1 MTMTVIIFM
10 KNFSRNVQFQVWIHI
25 NRYIIQLK
33 IQSICLWNGNIN
45 NRIKEI
51 LMDISMIRS
60 TQDDFSYERLNVFVW
75 TKAGIEIE
83 TRRQYQVFII
93 KM

>member
-1 MTMTVIIFM
+1 M
-10 KNFSRNVQFQVWIHI
+10 KNFSRNIQFQVWIHI

-60 TQDDFSYERLNVFVW
+60 TQDDFSYERLNVLFGQ
-75 TKAGIEIE
+75 KQELKLKCDDNI
-83 TRRQYQVFII
+83 RYS
-93 KM
+93 

>member
-1 MTMTVIIFM
+1 MTMIVIIFM

-51 LMDISMIRS
+51 LMDNSMIGS
-60 TQDDFSYERLNVFVW
+60 TQDDFFYERLNVFVW
-75 TKAGIEIE
+75 TKAASN
-83 TRRQYQVFII
+83 
-93 KM
+93 

>member
-1 MTMTVIIFM
+1 MIVIIFM
-10 KNFSRNVQFQVWIHI
+10 KNFSRNVQFQVWIHV

-51 LMDISMIRS
+51 LIDISMIRS
-60 TQDDFSYERLNVFVW
+60 TQDDFSYERLNVLFEQ
-75 TKAGIEIE
+75 KQELKLKRDDNI
-83 TRRQYQVFII
+83 RYS
-93 KM
+93 